1 MCTVIDSTNA
11 HAMRD
16 PQCRSERAEDS
27 EILATLLCCRI
38 EGEGATVYNLA
49 PAHEACDFTGRAYPR
64 YKQKR
69 QRDTEGQPQSK
80 RLRATWC
87 YIHSARFWTA
97 AVLLPLLSR
106 TL

>member
-16 PQCRSERAEDS
+16 PECRSERAEDS

-64 YKQKR
+64 CKQKR
-69 QRDTEGQPQSK
+69 QRDSRSPRRFARPGATSIPPGFGL
-80 RLRATWC
+80 RLSFCR
-87 YIHSARFWTA
+87 
-97 AVLLPLLSR
+97 
-106 TL
+106 